1 MISDILWGLMLLIIH
16 FLKIL
21 KDRWK

>member
-1 MISDILWGLMLLIIH
+1 MH

-21 KDRWK
+21 KIKFVPLW